1 MTITREQVGEALRQY
16 LASHPGDASRLARL
30 TTALAGEADVLART
44 EMSGHVTAATV
55 LVRTDG
61 DVLHIRHRALGRW
74 LIPGGHL
81 EPGDTSLPAAALR
94 ELAEETGLVAR
105 PGDVELIDI
114 DVHPIPASL
123 RTAEAAHQ
131 HFDFRFLA
139 RAGSA
144 GVTLQLDEVTA
155 CRWMPV
161 QEATHPVL
169 ARRLRDIAR

>member
-1 MTITREQVGEALRQY
+1 MD
-16 LASHPGDASRLARL
+16 HPGDASRLARL
-30 TTALAGEADVLART
+30 TTALAGEADVLSRA

-55 LVRTDG
+55 LVRDDG

-81 EPGDTSLPAAALR
+81 EPGDISLPAAALR

-105 PGDVELIDI
+105 PGDVKLIDI
-114 DVHPIPASL
+114 DVHPIPANPG
-123 RTAEAAHQ
+123 RAEAAHQ

-139 RAGSA
+139 RAGRTD
-144 GVTLQLDEVTA
+144 VTLQPAEVTG

-161 QEATHPVL
+161 QEATQPAL
-169 ARRLRDIAR
+169 ARRLRGIAR